1 MPIKFVCAALLA
13 LLPAAAQEPKL
24 TVQEILKEALSR
36 NPEILAAQK
45 RVEAMRQKPYGE
57 QALPDPMVSLGWNSS
72 GNPLPGAGLGSEPIA
87 NIGLMVSQEVP
98 YPGKRGLRAEVL
110 NKEAEAEFQAYLVT
124 QLRIVSQVKQT
135 FFDLH
140 HAYESADI
148 LRRNRTV
155 LTQILE
161 MTQARYS
168 VGKAMQQDL
177 FKLQT
182 QLSLMEVRIQQFE
195 RQKIVK
201 RAELNMLRSRPPDAP
216 LAPPLLLMKH
226 EMPAELDA
234 LYRAAEAN
242 APILKREQK
251 MIERAESAVNLA
263 RKDYYPDTAVSAGYF
278 NMGSM
283 PPMYVFRVDVK
294 VPFWLKRQR
303 AQISEQVQGVAEAR
317 HRFEAADQSMHFR
330 IRENYA
336 MAETSLNIIHLY
348 ETTILPQANLAV
360 ESGLTTYSTGGA
372 DFASVFL
379 NYQSL
384 VDAELSYHEEMA
396 NFLMALS
403 RLEELTG
410 LTLVAGD
417 A

>member
-1 MPIKFVCAALLA
+1 M
-13 LLPAAAQEPKL
+13 LPAAAEEQGIS
-24 TVQEILKEALSR
+24 VQEILSEALAR

-45 RVEAMRQKPYGE
+45 RVEGMRQKPYAE

-72 GNPLPGAGLGSEPIA
+72 GNPLPGAGLGSEPTA
-87 NIGLMVSQEVP
+87 NIGLMVSQEIP
-98 YPGKRGLRAEVL
+98 YPGKRALRSKVVQ
-110 NKEAEAEFQAYLVT
+110 KEAEAEFQTYLAT
-124 QLRIVSQVKQT
+124 QLRIVSQVKQV
-135 FFDLH
+135 FFDYH

-155 LTQILE
+155 LAQILE
-161 MTQARYS
+161 MTQARYTA
-168 VGKAMQQDL
+168 GKAMQQDL

-195 RQKIVK
+195 REKTIK
-201 RAELNMLRSRPPDAP
+201 RAELNMLRSRAPDTPMAAP
-216 LAPPLLLMKH
+216 ILFMKH
-226 EMPAELDA
+226 EMPSDVES

-242 APILKREQK
+242 APVLKREQK

-263 RKDYYPDTAVSAGYF
+263 RKNYYPDTTVNAGYF

-283 PPMYVFRVDVK
+283 PPMYMFRVDVK
-294 VPFWLKRQR
+294 VPFYLKRQR
-303 AQISEQVQGVAEAR
+303 AEVTEQVQGVAEAR

-330 IRENYA
+330 IRENFT
-336 MAETSLNIIHLY
+336 MAETALKIIHLY
-348 ETTILPQANLAV
+348 ENTVMPQARLAV

-372 DFASVFL
+372 DFASVFM

-384 VDAELSYHEEMA
+384 VEAELSYHEEMA
-396 NFLMALS
+396 SFLMALS

-410 LTLVAGD
+410 MELVAGGGK
-417 A
+417 